1 MTQSSSEKSGSNVVR
16 LRQSKQPVLEFWF
29 EFAST
34 YSYLAAMRIETLA
47 KDYEVSVSWRPFLL
61 GPFFKKQGWDT
72 SPFNLHPSKLK
83 YMWRDMERHCE
94 RYGLPL
100 TRPIPFPQNGLL
112 AARIALAGRTQAW
125 IGDYTRA
132 VYMAE
137 FGEGEDISDEA
148 LLAGILLEAGA
159 PAKDIME
166 QAKSDDIK
174 SELRKAVAQAE
185 QHGIFGAPSFI
196 LENGELY
203 WGDDRLEDA
212 LEMAVQLSPS

>member
-1 MTQSSSEKSGSNVVR
+1 MTRSSTENSGTNVVQ

-47 KDYEVSVSWRPFLL
+47 KGYDVSVRWRPFLL

-72 SPFNLHPSKLK
+72 SPFNMHPSKFN
-83 YMWRDMERHCE
+83 YMWRDIERHCE

-100 TRPIPFPQNGLL
+100 TRPEPFPQNSLL
-112 AARIALAGRTQAW
+112 AARIALAGQSEAW
-125 IGDYTRA
+125 VGDYTRA

-148 LLAGILLEAGA
+148 LLAGILMEAGA
-159 PAKDIME
+159 PAKDILE
-166 QAKSDDIK
+166 QAKSDK
-174 SELRKAVAQAE
+174 MKAELRAAVDKADQL
-185 QHGIFGAPSFI
+185 GIFGAPSFI
-196 LENGELY
+196 LENGELF

-212 LEMAVQLSPS
+212 LDMAIQLGKT